1 MVSLVISNLSEVP
14 LYRQLTEQFR
24 RGILEGEIE
33 PGEALPSIRALAADL
48 SISVITTKRAYDE
61 LEAEGLLETIPGR
74 GCFAAGSS
82 QMLRERR
89 LKLLED
95 LLGDVIRQ
103 AEYLDIS
110 LGGLVSMIKVLKEEG
125 VGINFENKRS

>member
-1 MVSLVISNLSEVP
+1 MISLVISNSSDIP
-14 LYRQLTEQFR
+14 LYRQIIDQFR
-24 RGILEGEIE
+24 RGILEGEIS

-74 GCFAAGSS
+74 GCFAAGSN

-89 LKLLED
+89 MKLLEE
-95 LLGDVIRQ
+95 LLSDVIKQ
-103 AEYLDIS
+103 AEYLEIP
-110 LGGLVSMIKVLKEEG
+110 LNELTAMIKILKEEEN
-125 VGINFENKRS
+125 GIGS